1 MNLVLFESGE
11 IAETSCPAD
20 AAGGPRRLSGSLSL
34 RDPRAVHLIK
44 VLRKK
49 AGDLFDAGIIGG
61 KTGTGLVEDTA
72 AALCFSLDL
81 NMEPPPRM
89 PIRLVVGFPR
99 PIQLR
104 RLLRDCA
111 ALGLAAVD
119 IAGAD
124 LGEKSYL
131 DTNLLR
137 GGGAREAFIEGAAQA
152 RDTRLPVLAVYS
164 SLDAWLESV
173 ERSPDTWLLAADN
186 VQPDGGFSGLDG
198 KGRKSRAV
206 VAVGPERGWSGRER
220 GLLEGAGFLRLS
232 MGKRALRTETACV
245 AASALV
251 MEKLGLL

>member
-11 IAETSCPAD
+11 LVG
-20 AAGGPRRLSGSLSL
+20 AARGSLSL
-34 RDPRAVHLIK
+34 RDARAVHLIK

-49 AGDLFDAGIIGG
+49 PGDVFDAGIIGG
-61 KTGTGLVEDTA
+61 KIGTGLVENTA

-81 NMEPPPRM
+81 GMDPPPRT
-89 PIRLVVGFPR
+89 PVRLVVGFPR

-131 DTNLLR
+131 GTNLLR
-137 GGGAREAFIEGAAQA
+137 GGGARVAFVEGAAQA
-152 RDTRLPVLAVYS
+152 RDTQLPELAVYP
-164 SLDAWLESV
+164 SLDAWLKSGGAH
-173 ERSPDTWLLAADN
+173 SPPDTWLLAADN
-186 VQPDGGFSGLDG
+186 VRPAGGFSGLDR

-206 VAVGPERGWSGRER
+206 LAVGPERGWSDRER
-220 GLLEGAGFLRLS
+220 TLLEDAGFFRLS
-232 MGKRALRTETACV
+232 IGKRALRTETACV
-245 AASALV
+245 AAAVLV